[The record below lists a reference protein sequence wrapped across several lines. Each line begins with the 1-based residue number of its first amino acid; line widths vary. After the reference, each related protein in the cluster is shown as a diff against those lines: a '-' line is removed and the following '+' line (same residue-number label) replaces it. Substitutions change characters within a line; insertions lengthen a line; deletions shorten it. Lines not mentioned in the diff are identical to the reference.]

1 MNWSVAFLLIESGLH
16 KAQYNRIPDI
26 RTCAELNVGLFC
38 NDRMAVMDQQTAA
51 DISENDPAALRGDN
65 REPKVPCRCK
75 DCPDSVLCDFD
86 YCLHWWH

>member
-1 MNWSVAFLLIESGLH
+1 
-16 KAQYNRIPDI
+16 
-26 RTCAELNVGLFC
+26 
-38 NDRMAVMDQQTAA
+38 MDQYTSPP
-51 DISENDPAALRGDN
+51 DFPENDPTAIGGDN